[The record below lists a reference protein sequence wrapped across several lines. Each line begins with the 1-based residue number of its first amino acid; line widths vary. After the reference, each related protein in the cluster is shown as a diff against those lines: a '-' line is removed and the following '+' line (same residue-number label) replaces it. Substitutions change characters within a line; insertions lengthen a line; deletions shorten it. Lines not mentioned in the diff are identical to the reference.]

1 MAGDSTGEGFWS
13 SVTGWVG
20 DAYDASVNY
29 VDNTFDNWFGDG
41 WWDKTKTFGKKA
53 IKDYAKDA
61 TARAPAGQSS
71 GFAKAKSLQGG
82 IDTRAPERYSSSV
95 TKLKSLGFE
104 SSRLQEVV
112 KRNMTSSNPSIMSAY
127 QKTANRVQSEFRPT
141 LPVSAREDIPPPTPR
156 PRPRR
161 QTKVI

>member
-1 MAGDSTGEGFWS
+1 MADSTGEGFWG

-20 DAYDASVNY
+20 DAYDASKNY
-29 VDNTFDNWFGDG
+29 IDNTFDSWFGDD
-41 WWDKTKTFGKKA
+41 WWNDAKSFGKKA
-53 IKDYAKDA
+53 ISYQASNV
-61 TARAPAGQSS
+61 TEQVTSGQSS
-71 GFAKAKSLQGG
+71 GFAKAKSLRGG

-95 TKLKSLGFE
+95 SKLKSLGFE
-104 SSRLQEVV
+104 NSRLQEVV

-127 QKTANRVQSEFRPT
+127 QKTASRVQSEFRPT
-141 LPVSAREDIPPPTPR
+141 LPVSAREDIPSPTPR